1 MAAPRLYAGYKK
13 QDTRKDEMNSVTNN
27 YIWLKCYL
35 NLFKIVADKM
45 RSLTGL
51 ALALNYFYWGLEK
64 NIKNKFYCFLFTV
77 QTSSLSS
84 TDTIHEIL
92 SLSDR
97 LNAFTISTGTV
108 VRSDFE
114 CEVCKFTVD
123 SDSNNFIRSFL
134 LFFINIL
141 CNIL

>member
-1 MAAPRLYAGYKK
+1 
-13 QDTRKDEMNSVTNN
+13 MNSVTNN

-51 ALALNYFYWGLEK
+51 ALALNYFYWSLEK
-64 NIKNKFYCFLFTV
+64 NIRNKFYCFLFTV

>member
-1 MAAPRLYAGYKK
+1 
-13 QDTRKDEMNSVTNN
+13 MNSVTNN

-64 NIKNKFYCFLFTV
+64 NIRNKFYCFLFTV